1 MSMPA
6 DVEQIPED
14 LLTSGYSV
22 SVTVVRVSTA
32 GMGEDRSGH
41 GEDRL
46 GYGFVGR
53 ALSRQSFAAWSV
65 RVSA

>member
-22 SVTVVRVSTA
+22 SVTVESW
-32 GMGEDRSGH
+32 
-41 GEDRL
+41 L
-46 GYGFVGR
+46 G
-53 ALSRQSFAAWSV
+53 SQ
-65 RVSA
+65 